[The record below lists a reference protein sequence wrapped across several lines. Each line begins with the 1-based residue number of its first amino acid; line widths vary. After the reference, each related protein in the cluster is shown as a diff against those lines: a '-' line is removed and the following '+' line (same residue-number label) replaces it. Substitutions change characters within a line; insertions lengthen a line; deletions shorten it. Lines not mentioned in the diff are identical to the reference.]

1 MPELPEVETLRKHL
15 EANIIGYRIRKV
27 KVFKER
33 IVRPESYLELED
45 ALQGRQILGIHRR
58 GKYLIAKLG
67 LKNKPIQVL
76 IHLGMTGRL
85 FWAEKDSPDQLR
97 HLTVLLECD
106 KGYVCYVDPR
116 IFGRW
121 SMDLSCL
128 DRLGPEPLD
137 SASFHAS
144 YLYEKF
150 KNRKAKLKDLLMDQ
164 SCVAGLGNIYVCE
177 ALHAAGLHPQRQ
189 VGQITLTELKHLCQ
203 WIRRILKSALKI
215 GESSELSLE
224 AVEGGDGFFY
234 FGRSKKSDHS
244 IQEKFRV
251 YDRESEPCCECN
263 CLIERV
269 MISQR
274 SSYFCPGCQR
284 L

>member
-33 IVRPESYLELED
+33 IVRPESYLELEN
-45 ALQGRQILGIHRR
+45 ALRGRQILEINRR

-67 LKNKPIQVL
+67 PKTKPIEVL

-85 FWAEKDSPDQLR
+85 FWTGKEDSRDQFR

-121 SMDLSCL
+121 SLDLSSI

-137 SASFHAS
+137 SPVFHAS
-144 YLYEKF
+144 YLYDKF
-150 KNRKAKLKDLLMDQ
+150 KNRKAKLKDLLMNQ

-177 ALHAAGLHPQRQ
+177 ALHAAGLHPLRQ
-189 VGQITLTELKHLCQ
+189 VGQLTLIELKNLCQ
-203 WIRRILKSALKI
+203 WIRRILTSALEI
-215 GESSELSLE
+215 GESSELSLQG
-224 AVEGGDGFFY
+224 VEGGDDFFY
-234 FGRSKKSDHS
+234 FGRSKKSDHA
-244 IQEKFRV
+244 IQERFRV
-251 YDRESEPCCECN
+251 
-263 CLIERV
+263 
-269 MISQR
+269 
-274 SSYFCPGCQR
+274 
-284 L
+284 